1 MTKKQIQIEWK
12 KVIRETH
19 KRSKFGDRLKNKNI
33 ILLGELLLYAQALL
47 AKIEGGENNAFN
59 SSIYKKTMN
68 FYCAQVKE
76 YV

>member
-1 MTKKQIQIEWK
+1 MNKRQLYLSWE

-19 KRSKFGDRLKNKNI
+19 KRSILGDRLKDKNI

-47 AKIEGGENNAFN
+47 TKIEANENVVFN
-59 SSIYKKTMN
+59 SMIYKKTMN
-68 FYCAQVKE
+68 FYCTRMKN